1 VVKQQIFAAEG
12 AEIAEKP
19 ISSLRGLG
27 VLCGEFPQV
36 KVHIMSFERLRSIT
50 LLLMLSGLVIG
61 VIGGG
66 ETTQAAEGSK
76 PLSTMPVT
84 LGPKTVT
91 ASIANEDW
99 SRVEGLLKW
108 DTIADDQGMLLDFV
122 IPAEYAI
129 HMQGMKFPID
139 AVWIDANGLVKLIHE
154 NIQPDSG
161 QIYASYFPCRYCLEL
176 KAGFCKRYGVRI
188 GQTVV
193 FGAPAK

>member
-1 VVKQQIFAAEG
+1 MKVYIMRFE
-12 AEIAEKP
+12 
-19 ISSLRGLG
+19 SLRARTLMIILASIIAGSF
-27 VLCGEFPQV
+27 GEGD
-36 KVHIMSFERLRSIT
+36 T
-50 LLLMLSGLVIG
+50 A
-61 VIGGG
+61 
-66 ETTQAAEGSK
+66 QAAETPR
-76 PLSTMPVT
+76 PLSTMPIT
-84 LGPKTVT
+84 LGSKVVT

-108 DTIADDQGMLLDFV
+108 NAITDDQGMLLDFV

-139 AVWIDANGLVKLIHE
+139 AVWIDANGTIKLIYE

-176 KAGFCKRYGVRI
+176 NAGFCKRYAIKI

-193 FGAPAK
+193 FGSPVK